1 MTRLFV
7 CLCGLVGVSALR
19 SPRSPAMFQL
29 RSTRRMAVAA
39 GLAATSA
46 AVTSAASAE
55 EKPKFQR
62 LSPIQFIAA
71 LGDPTASSGAGAQEW
86 GLWREDPGPQGA
98 RIPHSRVPKSKVT
111 WCAYSPGVYLR
122 DFDKRQLA
130 SGKAAPAGWK
140 FDANAWWVE
149 EHGKCAISESSFAAV
164 VSLVSLSSFSSS
176 PRLSRSLA
184 LSIFLC
190 APLATQG

>member
-1 MTRLFV
+1 
-7 CLCGLVGVSALR
+7 
-19 SPRSPAMFQL
+19 MFQL

-71 LGDPTASSGAGAQEW
+71 LGDPTASSGTGAQDW

-98 RIPHSRVPKSKVT
+98 RIPHPRVPKSKVT
-111 WCAYSPGVYLR
+111 WFVHLRQVCICVISTRGSSQVARRHQQAGSLTPMPGGWRNTVSLPYQRARSPL
-122 DFDKRQLA
+122 
-130 SGKAAPAGWK
+130 
-140 FDANAWWVE
+140 
-149 EHGKCAISESSFAAV
+149 SSLSCLFHL
-164 VSLVSLSSFSSS
+164 SHHLLVSLA
-176 PRLSRSLA
+176 RSLSPSVSVPHLLLRTDHA
-184 LSIFLC
+184 SAGA
-190 APLATQG
+190 APRAEARPRG